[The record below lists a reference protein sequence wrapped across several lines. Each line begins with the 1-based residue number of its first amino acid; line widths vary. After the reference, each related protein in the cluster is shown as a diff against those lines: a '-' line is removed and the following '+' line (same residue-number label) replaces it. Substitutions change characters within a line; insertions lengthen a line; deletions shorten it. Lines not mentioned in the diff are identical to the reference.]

1 VTGPGEDAAAWGATT
16 EAKDS
21 PPARYAEFLERKA
34 LVDPPTGLERVPE
47 LSPVLF
53 PFQRDITSWAL
64 RRGRAAIFAG
74 CGMGKTLMQLEW
86 ARHVPG
92 PVLVLAPL
100 AVSHQTVGEG
110 RKLGLEVTLALEQ
123 AQASDGI
130 TVTNYQKLDRFDPSA
145 FTGIVLDE
153 SSILKSHDGKTR
165 TAIID
170 SFAQTPFRLACT
182 ATPAPNDY
190 MELAN

>member
-1 VTGPGEDAAAWGATT
+1 MTGPGEDAAAWGATT

-86 ARHVPG
+86 A
-92 PVLVLAPL
+92 
-100 AVSHQTVGEG
+100 VGAELK
-110 RKLGLEVTLALEQ
+110 RSYWEQACANLALAKPTQE
-123 AQASDGI
+123 A
-130 TVTNYQKLDRFDPSA
+130 LP
-145 FTGIVLDE
+145 L
-153 SSILKSHDGKTR
+153 
-165 TAIID
+165 
-170 SFAQTPFRLACT
+170 
-182 ATPAPNDY
+182 
-190 MELAN
+190 